1 MKTTKRV
8 LGILLVLALVYSLAL
23 PAAAAS
29 YTTILRDIGPSFFS
43 SGGGFSLFLRIL
55 FLPLSILLS
64 FLPNP
69 LTLFFSFIFSH
80 IF

>member
-8 LGILLVLALVYSLAL
+8 LAVLLALMLVYSLAL

-29 YTTILRDIGPSFFS
+29 YTTIIRDIGPSFFS
-43 SGGGFSLFLRIL
+43 RGGGFSLFLRIL

-64 FLPNP
+64 PLKLINP
-69 LTLFFSFIFSH
+69 WTLLFNLIF
-80 IF
+80 